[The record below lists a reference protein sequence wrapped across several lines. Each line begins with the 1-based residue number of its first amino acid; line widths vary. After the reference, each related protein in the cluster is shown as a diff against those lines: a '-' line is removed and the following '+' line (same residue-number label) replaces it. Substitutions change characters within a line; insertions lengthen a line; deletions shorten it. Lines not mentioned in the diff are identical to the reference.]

1 MLTTVARFAA
11 RWRYAGALRRRGSYA
26 MSLRL
31 DGKTAL
37 ITGGA
42 SGIGR
47 APGIRFAQEGANVFV
62 ADRQHAAAEETA
74 AQGRKLSPQRT
85 ARAGEVRHPAPGHP
99 RASPPIEQ
107 H

>member
-1 MLTTVARFAA
+1 MLTTVAQFAS

-47 APGIRFAQEGANVFV
+47 ASAIRFAEEGANVCV
-62 ADRQHAAAEETA
+62 ADRQYAAAEETA
-74 AQGRKLSPQRT
+74 AEVRKLGRKSFALAVDVSDPAQV
-85 ARAGEVRHPAPGHP
+85 RA
-99 RASPPIEQ
+99 
-107 H
+107 